1 MRPSARRR
9 ARTRGPARAA
19 AASSATRTGARRV
32 PGEDGR
38 DLGADGGC
46 VAAAAHRG
54 LLLSYP
60 KADDEPPFEW
70 ECGTAY
76 GQQDRLIMDSG
87 VLGNLR
93 PQIGFFFTFTFL
105 LKYLKT
111 LTTLQN
117 SKHFKRHWMKINFI

>member
-1 MRPSARRR
+1 MREAHAEGAHHEALPPDAVHEH
-9 ARTRGPARAA
+9 AALAAAA

-93 PQIGFFFTFTFL
+93 PQIGFFFYFYIF
-105 LKYLKT
+105 Y
-111 LTTLQN
+111 
-117 SKHFKRHWMKINFI
+117 